1 MAKTK
6 NIEGT
11 QRLEISYFDGLNC
24 LIADNLAKKEELC
37 FVQNCRS
44 RTIGTIESRQGTS
57 KLGTVLAAT
66 ANYGLFFFENDAAA
80 VKGIYR
86 ISTVSSET
94 KIYYLNS
101 SVSWTALN
109 GTYTAFNFS
118 HTIAE
123 DCAFLANGEDN
134 NMYIEGTDG
143 ITIVDSTTEDGHLYN
158 SPKAK
163 KINYF
168 KERLYLADYTN
179 AGGTKYR
186 NGIMMSSRPLGI
198 VALVD
203 GDHAAADCGVDDWI
217 KVTDTKYIRSTDTV
231 DVYRGGIQIAEIEI
245 KDKTEDSFQI
255 KSITFAISSVSPS
268 ASSSLSVSPSASL
281 SPSSSTSISP
291 SASVSMSPSASVSP
305 SASTSISPSASLSPS
320 ASTSISPSASLSP
333 SASASPSAAD
343 TGTYSSL
350 NSSDEVWVNGT
361 REGTRLFRWA
371 DAPTSGIDVEQYDT
385 FKISGGQNDSIKMMT
400 NVGDI
405 MVISNSYN
413 LALWNGSSLRN
424 LDNGVGC
431 VSDRGYTKAFGALFF
446 LGYKGIYQM
455 AESAPELISSK
466 VQEYI
471 EGATKDGLEAGA
483 MGVKGTSI
491 FCSIGDVTLY
501 NADGSEDKTL
511 TAVVLEKNL
520 KTQNWY
526 VHTGI
531 TVTQFDI
538 YVESSNPDRL
548 IYSSTDSDYP
558 LFEFLTGTLDD
569 EGGDDKEIP
578 FRADTGNI
586 TLSST
591 FERYC
596 SPQKIIIE
604 VERGAGMTC
613 FISLDNGPFYELS
626 GRVIK
631 GCSVIIVTGKDGNVS
646 SPPRCRKINIS
657 IRDYSKQICKI
668 SKMAILF
675 KQLNEE
681 EQENLS

>member
-1 MAKTK
+1 MAKVK
-6 NIEGT
+6 LEEKINRI
-11 QRLEISYFDGLNC
+11 EISFFDGVNNLV
-24 LIADNLAKKEELC
+24 ADNLAKKEELRSAE
-37 FVQNCRS
+37 NCRS
-44 RTIGTIESRQGTS
+44 KTIGTIEKRAGTA
-57 KLGTVLAAT
+57 KLGSVLTAT
-66 ANYGLFFFENDAAA
+66 ANYGLFFFENDVVA
-80 VKGIYR
+80 VPGIYR
-86 ISTVSSET
+86 ISTVSSNV
-94 KIYYLNS
+94 KIYYLNDS
-101 SVSWTALN
+101 DIWTALS
-109 GTYTAFNFS
+109 GIYTAVNFS

-123 DCAFLANGEDN
+123 DCFFLVNGSDN
-134 NMYIEGTDG
+134 NMYVKGTDG
-143 ITIVDSTTEDGHLYN
+143 ITIVTSVTAAGHLYN

-179 AGGTKYR
+179 AGGTRYR

-255 KSITFAISSVSPS
+255 KSITFAVSSISPS
-268 ASSSLSVSPSASL
+268 ASSSPSVSPSTSL
-281 SPSSSTSISP
+281 SPSSSVSISPSSSVSISP
-291 SASVSMSPSASVSP
+291 SASISPSS
-305 SASTSISPSASLSPS
+305 STSISPSASLSPS
-320 ASTSISPSASLSP
+320 ASTSISPSSSLSP

-385 FKISGGQNDSIKMMT
+385 FKISGGQNDRIKMMT

-413 LALWNGSSLRN
+413 LALWNSNSLRN

-455 AESAPELISSK
+455 AEGAPELISSK

-471 EGATKDGLEAGA
+471 DGATKAGLEAGA

-491 FCSIGDVTLY
+491 FCSIGNITLY
-501 NADGSEDKTL
+501 NADGSTDKTL

-526 VHTGI
+526 IHTEI
-531 TVTQFDI
+531 TATQFNT
-538 YVESSNPDRL
+538 YVESSNPDKL

-569 EGGDDKEIP
+569 EGGDDKEIL
-578 FRADTGNI
+578 FVAETGNI
-586 TLSST
+586 TLSKD

-604 VERGAGMTC
+604 VERGA
-613 FISLDNGPFYELS
+613 N
-626 GRVIK
+626 
-631 GCSVIIVTGKDGNVS
+631 
-646 SPPRCRKINIS
+646 
-657 IRDYSKQICKI
+657 
-668 SKMAILF
+668 ILF
-675 KQLNEE
+675 QRAAVLF
-681 EQENLS
+681 LSLAKMEMFLALLDVKK